1 MEEVRQKSK
10 HQSFDFC
17 LLYKLYTTNITHL
30 YIYIDTPT
38 VATTE
43 LYQKEGRLWESGPEL
58 IFPVAEGCVIAL
70 DDAETR
76 HLLVGGQ
83 TSSV

>member
-1 MEEVRQKSK
+1 MEQFITLLISKINIQKTI
-10 HQSFDFC
+10 
-17 LLYKLYTTNITHL
+17 TTNTYSL
-30 YIYIDTPT
+30 

-43 LYQKEGRLWESGPEL
+43 LYQKDSRQWESGPEL